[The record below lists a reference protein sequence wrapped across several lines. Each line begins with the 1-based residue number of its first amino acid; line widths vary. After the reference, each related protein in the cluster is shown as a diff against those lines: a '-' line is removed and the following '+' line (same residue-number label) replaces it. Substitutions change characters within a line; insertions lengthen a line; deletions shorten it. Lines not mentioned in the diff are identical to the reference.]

1 MAVNRYVASD
11 ILQALVQAL
20 APNTQYGTRE
30 AFWVVEATPGSDQWP
45 ISVQVTI
52 TKTGW
57 QTPRTFE
64 VPFTVDDFAAKD
76 NGTFPAAEVA
86 AGLATHALILIE
98 EWLAIGPIPG
108 PGIKEVTP

>member
-1 MAVNRYVASD
+1 MTEGRYVASE

-20 APNTQYGTRE
+20 GSYGQFNTGAE
-30 AFWVVEATPGSDQWP
+30 AFWVVGAAPGSDQWP

-57 QTPRTFE
+57 PASRIFE

-76 NGTFPAAEVA
+76 NGAFPAAEVG
-86 AGLATHALILIE
+86 AGLATHALIRIE
-98 EWLAIGPIPG
+98 EWLHTGPG
-108 PGIKEVTP
+108 PGLKEVTP